1 MIAPKNARKN
11 PTMGQVDEAV
21 RDASARQAH
30 EAAGGAYQSPPP
42 PPIFEHREPE
52 VDRESSYREDPGFGA
67 TEAVAPNQPGPLALL
82 ARVREWPWY
91 VWLGV
96 GAVGLLVASV
106 VQEERAAA
114 NPGNEDDDESDEDD
128 FADDDDTDDESDED
142 EDEDDESDEDDLAD
156 DVEEIVRERDGS
168 RKYAKAR
175 AGRSERVV
183 EDDQP
188 DQEPEESVL
197 GDDE

>member
-1 MIAPKNARKN
+1 MIAPKNGRKN

-21 RDASARQAH
+21 RDAGARQAH

-42 PPIFEHREPE
+42 PPIFESHESEP
-52 VDRESSYREDPGFGA
+52 DRESRRREDPGMGA
-67 TEAVAPNQPGPLALL
+67 TGEVAQTQPGPLALL
-82 ARVREWPWY
+82 ARVTQWPWY

-96 GAVGLLVASV
+96 GAFGLLVASV

-114 NPGNEDDDESDEDD
+114 NPGDDDEDPDD
-128 FADDDDTDDESDED
+128 P
-142 EDEDDESDEDDLAD
+142 DEDDEDDVDEYSGDDDEPEDEEDDLVD
-156 DVEEIVRERDGS
+156 DVEEIVRERNSS
-168 RKYAKAR
+168 RRYAQAR
-175 AGRSERVV
+175 SGRSERVI